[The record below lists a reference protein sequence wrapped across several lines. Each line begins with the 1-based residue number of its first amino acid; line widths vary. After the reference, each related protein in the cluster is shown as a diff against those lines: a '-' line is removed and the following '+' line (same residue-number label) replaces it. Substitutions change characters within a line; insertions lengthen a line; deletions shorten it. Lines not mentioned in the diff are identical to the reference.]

1 MLNPFCILQ
10 KRTIVSKTREI
21 MNPLKDLASGPVV
34 DFFREQYF
42 RADSSYN
49 LYPLNF
55 YAGVPLH
62 IWWPDWFCL
71 ATLHEHHSL
80 HILLV
85 WHKFLFRIWSYKLGG
100 RLSNLKRICP
110 WIFKD
115 KLFDK
120 LVCPAFVHMKS
131 FRKLFSEKVSQR
143 IYIYINIMH
152 FLSISRKYMT
162 SLKYIF
168 EHIQSRWKR

>member
-1 MLNPFCILQ
+1 MLNPFCILH
-10 KRTIVSKTREI
+10 KRTIFSKIREI
-21 MNPLKDLASGPVV
+21 MNPLNDLALGPVV

-71 ATLHEHHSL
+71 ATLHEHHPL

-85 WHKFLFRIWSYKLGG
+85 WHKFLFRIWLYKLGG
-100 RLSNLKRICP
+100 RLSNLRKICP
-110 WIFKD
+110 WIFKA

-131 FRKLFSEKVSQR
+131 FRKLFPKK
-143 IYIYINIMH
+143 
-152 FLSISRKYMT
+152 FLNAFTFTSISCT
-162 SLKYIF
+162 FCPFPVNI
-168 EHIQSRWKR
+168 